1 MATSSEFAEARG
13 TARNSAAVVRLHRAT
28 LRHQEK
34 HPKLSYKEALKA
46 VERILAV
53 GGSFSTPSG
62 HSSSLVK
69 YGISSSDF
77 AEMTRDAT
85 TIMRVHKATIA
96 YLADHP
102 ELGTGTGAYM
112 KAQATLER
120 EAGVE

>member
-53 GGSFSTPSG
+53 EGSFSTPSG

-77 AEMTRDAT
+77 EDMTRDAST
-85 TIMRVHKATIA
+85 VMRVHKATIA

-102 ELGTGTGAYM
+102 ELGTGTGAYV
-112 KAQATLER
+112 KALTALKR